1 MVRGADGG
9 GAAVRGGLDADVGCA
24 GEQRRLQRRR
34 AVAWAAHD
42 QALDGGRDH
51 KQGCCEEPHL
61 AVGWASG
68 RSWSR
73 DETNAW
79 LQAARRPQFD
89 HLIRVSAL
97 IPYCPLA
104 WIWIYWI
111 WIYWP
116 VESSQHRRRA
126 DGLRGGD
133 KGSNVGAAARIKSA
147 RPSCG
152 RSGRRNRACRLLA
165 RP

>member
-42 QALDGGRDH
+42 QALDGGCDH

-68 RSWSR
+68 RSWWR
-73 DETNAW
+73 DETNARGAV
-79 LQAARRPQFD
+79 AAVISWQPR
-89 HLIRVSAL
+89 
-97 IPYCPLA
+97 
-104 WIWIYWI
+104 
-111 WIYWP
+111 
-116 VESSQHRRRA
+116 
-126 DGLRGGD
+126 
-133 KGSNVGAAARIKSA
+133 
-147 RPSCG
+147 
-152 RSGRRNRACRLLA
+152 GRRCSFSICPFAAGFTTNVELYQVSKCASKLNAWAATGRHTA
-165 RP
+165 RGAETAR

>member
-42 QALDGGRDH
+42 QALDGGCDH

-68 RSWSR
+68 RSWWR
-73 DETNAW
+73 DETNARGAVGDRSY
-79 LQAARRPQFD
+79 LAAARRPSMFIL
-89 HLIRVSAL
+89 HCPFAAGFTTNVSKCA
-97 IPYCPLA
+97 
-104 WIWIYWI
+104 
-111 WIYWP
+111 
-116 VESSQHRRRA
+116 
-126 DGLRGGD
+126 
-133 KGSNVGAAARIKSA
+133 N
-147 RPSCG
+147 
-152 RSGRRNRACRLLA
+152 
-165 RP
+165 